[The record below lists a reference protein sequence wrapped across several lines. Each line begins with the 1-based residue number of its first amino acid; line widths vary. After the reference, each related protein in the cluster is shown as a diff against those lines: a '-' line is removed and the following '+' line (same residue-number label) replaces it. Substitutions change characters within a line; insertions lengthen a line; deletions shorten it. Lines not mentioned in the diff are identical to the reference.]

1 MIINCGNRRLVSDR
15 FGWKI
20 EIQHTYG
27 KDSKKAGETYWT
39 EDRPAYPANL
49 PQACEMLCERIAK
62 ESDDD
67 TPDGLVEAMKNAA
80 AEVRQYMEMARNCAK
95 SIKH

>member
-1 MIINCGNRRLVSDR
+1 MIINCGKRRLVSDR

-20 EIQHTYG
+20 EIQHVYG

-62 ESDDD
+62 ESEGD
-67 TPDGLVEAMKNAA
+67 TPDGLVKALKDAA
-80 AEVRQYMEMARNCAK
+80 IEVKQYMETAK
-95 SIKH
+95 GHAIKLQL